1 MVKKIERRIRR
12 NLMIIIVALLIG
24 AMAFNANGFGITSD
38 YWEGQPLNIAPGE
51 SREISL
57 GLQNMVGDEDVDL
70 KAFITNGSEI
80 ASLIDNPVYNV
91 PAKSESVKLRLK
103 IIIPGDAAVGSKY
116 TILVQLNQIGVG
128 EREGQEMV
136 QLSTGV
142 GTKIPVVVNAIAG
155 SEQLAEEE
163 KPLAEEVQEKGW
175 STSSIVVTLAIIVL
189 LILVGYAVL
198 KKSKKSKK

>member
-1 MVKKIERRIRR
+1 
-12 NLMIIIVALLIG
+12 
-24 AMAFNANGFGITSD
+24 
-38 YWEGQPLNIAPGE
+38 
-51 SREISL
+51 
-57 GLQNMVGDEDVDL
+57 MVGDEDVDL

>member
-1 MVKKIERRIRR
+1 
-12 NLMIIIVALLIG
+12 MIIIVALLIG